1 MIGLLLGNR
10 YEILEQLGGGGM
22 AVVYKGKDTL
32 LDRLVTIKVLRPA
45 YAADEQFLMRFRR
58 EAQAVARL
66 SHPNIVSIYDVGF
79 DGGYH
84 YLVMEYVDGE
94 DLKSI
99 LRRQGRMVPQVA
111 ARIVADVA
119 QALQHAHE
127 NNIVHR
133 DIKPHNILIT
143 RQGRAKLTD
152 FGIAR
157 ETDGG
162 VTVTQ
167 SDSILGS
174 VHYLSPEQAEGRL
187 AGPAS
192 DIYSLGVVLYELITG
207 RVPFTG
213 ESPIA
218 VAIKHISTPPP
229 PLEVPEGQ
237 VSGLL
242 QRIVG
247 RCLQK
252 DPDLRYQKAGELL
265 EDLHSFL
272 ADPSAPGAAADP
284 EEATVVLP
292 RPAPAG
298 KQRAGR
304 RRWVWGLLLI
314 ILLLGTGLWWG
325 YQRIF
330 LVPEVIMP
338 RLVGLSL
345 AQARAQL
352 ADKGL
357 RAEVREQFSN
367 TVQQGYV
374 MEQDVEPGTPVK
386 KNRVVLLTVSRGP
399 ESIKVPDLYRQNL
412 QEARIT
418 LAEAGLE
425 LGETRYAFDN
435 LVEEGRII
443 GQEPRAGTTALKG
456 DRVTV
461 YLSKGPEKA
470 AVNLPD
476 LRGMFLEQAKST
488 LVAQGLQVADVQQEE
503 SSDYLAGQ
511 VIRHTP
517 PAGSKLSAGDSVQL
531 VVSTGPGPA
540 PREAVVSVSHIPND
554 GQLHEVRIVVDD
566 LRGTTNAFVDTVAGG
581 HKLEKTVKYW
591 GKATVRVYVD
601 GKQVAQQPLP

>member
-1 MIGLLLGNR
+1 
-10 YEILEQLGGGGM
+10 M

-45 YAADEQFLMRFRR
+45 YATDEQFLARFRR

-66 SHPNIVSIYDVGF
+66 SHPNIVSIYDVGC
-79 DGGYH
+79 DGDYH

-99 LRRQGRMVPQVA
+99 LRRQGRMAPPGAVK
-111 ARIVADVA
+111 IVADVA

-157 ETDGG
+157 ETDSG
-162 VTVTQ
+162 VTVTHTE
-167 SDSILGS
+167 SILGS
-174 VHYLSPEQAEGRL
+174 VHYLSPEQAEGWL

-192 DIYSLGVVLYELITG
+192 DIYSLGVVLYELLTG
-207 RVPFTG
+207 KVPFTG

-218 VAIKHISTPPP
+218 VAIKHINTPPP
-229 PLEVPEGQ
+229 PLEVPGAQ
-237 VSGLL
+237 VSGIL
-242 QRIVG
+242 QRIVDK
-247 RCLQK
+247 CLQK
-252 DPDLRYQKAGELL
+252 DPAMRYQNAGELL
-265 EDLHSFL
+265 ADLNSFL
-272 ADPSAPGAAADP
+272 ASPSALEQELAL

-292 RPAPAG
+292 RVT
-298 KQRAGR
+298 QTGR
-304 RRWVWGLLLI
+304 RRVRRRNLWLAVFLTT
-314 ILLLGTGLWWG
+314 LLLGVGLWWG
-325 YQRIF
+325 YQRLF

-338 RLVGLSL
+338 RVVGLNL

-352 ADKGL
+352 AGKGL

-367 TVQQGYV
+367 TVEQGYV
-374 MEQDVEPGTPVK
+374 IEQDVEPGTPVK
-386 KNRVVLLTVSRGP
+386 KNRAVLLTVSRGP

-425 LGETRYAFDN
+425 LGETRYAYDN

-443 GQEPRAGTTALKG
+443 GQEPRAGTTAVKG
-456 DRVTV
+456 DKVVV
-461 YLSKGPEKA
+461 YLSKGPERA
-470 AVNLPD
+470 AVTLPD
-476 LRGMFLEQAKST
+476 LRGMFLEQAKSK
-488 LVAQGLQVADVQQEE
+488 LAAAGLNVAEVRQEE
-503 SSDYLAGQ
+503 SSDYLSGQ
-511 VIRHTP
+511 VVSHDP
-517 PAGSKLSAGDSVQL
+517 PAGSKLSAGDSVRL
-531 VVSTGPGPA
+531 VVSLGPGPA
-540 PREAVVSVSHIPND
+540 PQEAVITVNHIPND

-566 LRGTTNAFVDTVAGG
+566 LRGTTNAYVDTVSGG
-581 HKLEKTVKYW
+581 QKLEKAVKYW
-591 GKATVRVYVD
+591 GKATIKVYVD